1 MSALIVLSSL
11 MAGTFTAS
19 ASNYSVEQL
28 ETLCETY
35 EQKMDGS
42 AYTNMLAAYEAWYNA
57 KAYLVG
63 VKAGLADA
71 QDVDT
76 YYTALESAIGS
87 MGDWSAKTADATPS
101 FVDDSTGT
109 SYDGFKNGDVDYAVN
124 ILYWPG
130 CTNYSANG
138 TTANVTIDL
147 YYPTTVLM
155 YDGINTPTMPVMAR
169 ASKNT
174 SNTRYLYQ
182 LYPSASA
189 SDNSNNAYFRLTE
202 DWHGS
207 NGNGDRTANWTWTME
222 NGTNGYPMAWAGTAS
237 TNNRLEMSRNWWTN
251 YVAALANGM
260 QFVSTMDSNTYSS
273 AYNLDWYRLSG
284 DGADDS
290 GFISNTNATI
300 YVVNYKAVLD
310 AISSADLANITSYSY
325 DGAVAIINAV
335 EECMNI
341 DPNSYSYSSD
351 AAAAVSSCASAIESA
366 VNAVNNAKAS
376 AGTMDTDSYM
386 TLAGHYAEYAD
397 TYAAGQ
403 GNYTDDSWN
412 AFSSEYNNA
421 MSVLSDVVNKTT
433 YMTAASS
440 DALVN
445 AFNALD
451 ENVSTDVT
459 YTYTFANGESEQV
472 AAAAGV
478 APVAPENTANTAATS
493 NNNGTHTYT
502 TYSWPE
508 WVDGTTEY
516 TEVATPVTD
525 SCNMEEIEAAVDPI
539 HSDGQLVDG
548 KTAVMQCTDCGYK
561 TGGEV
566 IPAGEHDYQL
576 SEELSTAATC
586 VAKGKN
592 VYVCSV
598 CGDTM
603 TEETEIDPNNHASVV
618 TDPEVPAT
626 CTTTGL
632 TEGSHCE
639 ACSAVIV
646 AQEEIPA
653 LGHDFS
659 VQAGESDAT
668 CITPGTTTWKC
679 SRCEETEVRAGEVN
693 PNNHEGDVAL
703 DPETVKEATRGEDG
717 YTGDT
722 VCSACHQVVT
732 KGEVIPALGV
742 QITVEQNELG
752 ATTLNGEATT
762 GEAQKVAYK
771 DSYTLTATANE
782 GAEFVGWQV
791 NGKLVSTNATYTT
804 AAYADL
810 TYVPVF
816 AEKTDD
822 FTVTFVDQ
830 FNMVLGTYTSSQ
842 IAELEAMPNT
852 HTYLGYTFANWSMT
866 LEEVKALETNAIVTA
881 SYTKD
886 DALTYTVS
894 APGCVITVGSETYN
908 DTAEVGFDKAVT
920 VAPAEGTATA
930 WTVNGNNA
938 AYGAEYT
945 FYVTSDVEVAYSSE
959 EVTAAP
965 TVAGVDVT
973 AVGDGSVR
981 FLATRNVPEGYTLLE
996 SGYVYGKDF
1005 EDAEAS
1011 LVLENA
1017 NSTCYIYKNSN
1028 TAGDGQFALTFKIA
1042 AQTGVAYARAYIIVN
1057 DSEGNSS
1064 TYYAGVQSYDY
1075 DA

>member
-1 MSALIVLSSL
+1 MKSFKKALAVLLSALMVIMSAPISALALYNPENEKYPPGEEFYSTDYDVEVHAYVTNYDDEYSYGYAANTVEFFDPTQPLKKSELSSPDGCFAVIITVEGLDDAMGSQL
-11 MAGTFTAS
+11 MFDIDTTQITAAQYGRRGLTTGLTANGQIESGTDYGFTFD
-19 ASNYSVEQL
+19 Q
-28 ETLCETY
+28 
-35 EQKMDGS
+35 
-42 AYTNMLAAYEAWYNA
+42 
-57 KAYLVG
+57 
-63 VKAGLADA
+63 
-71 QDVDT
+71 
-76 YYTALESAIGS
+76 
-87 MGDWSAKTADATPS
+87 
-101 FVDDSTGT
+101 TGT
-109 SYDGFKNGDVDYAVN
+109 SSLDYKDRALVATNWQEQEPVSYTPQPYCGEGEGYDGMVLAVFGYQMLQDEVNLQEAMRFYCTTGD
-124 ILYWPG
+124 
-130 CTNYSANG
+130 S
-138 TTANVTIDL
+138 
-147 YYPTTVLM
+147 
-155 YDGINTPTMPVMAR
+155 
-169 ASKNT
+169 
-174 SNTRYLYQ
+174 
-182 LYPSASA
+182 
-189 SDNSNNAYFRLTE
+189 YF
-202 DWHGS
+202 
-207 NGNGDRTANWTWTME
+207 
-222 NGTNGYPMAWAGTAS
+222 S
-237 TNNRLEMSRNWWTN
+237 TD
-251 YVAALANGM
+251 
-260 QFVSTMDSNTYSS
+260 FPDNTYIMP
-273 AYNLDWYRLSG
+273 Y
-284 DGADDS
+284 GAIDNY
-290 GFISNTNATI
+290 GKVNT
-300 YVVNYKAVLD
+300 VNTKFEFPEWG
-310 AISSADLANITSYSY
+310 I
-325 DGAVAIINAV
+325 VAPK
-335 EECMNI
+335 E
-341 DPNSYSYSSD
+341 P
-351 AAAAVSSCASAIESA
+351 
-366 VNAVNNAKAS
+366 
-376 AGTMDTDSYM
+376 G
-386 TLAGHYAEYAD
+386 
-397 TYAAGQ
+397 
-403 GNYTDDSWN
+403 
-412 AFSSEYNNA
+412 
-421 MSVLSDVVNKTT
+421 
-433 YMTAASS
+433 
-440 DALVN
+440 
-445 AFNALD
+445 
-451 ENVSTDVT
+451 TDVT

-576 SEELSTAATC
+576 SEELSTPATC
-586 VAKGKN
+586 VAEGEN

-603 TEETEIDPNNHASVV
+603 TETAEIDPNAHHVV
-618 TDPEVPAT
+618 VDEAVPAT
-626 CTTTGL
+626 CTTAGK

-639 ACSAVIV
+639 ACSTVIV

-693 PNNHEGDVAL
+693 PNNHEGEIVSADNAVA
-703 DPETVKEATRGEDG
+703 PTRGEAGKEADKI
-717 YTGDT
+717 
-722 VCSACHQVVT
+722 CNACHAVVEE
-732 KGEVIPALGV
+732 GAVIPALGV
-742 QITVEQNELG
+742 MITVEQNELG

-894 APGCVITVGSETYN
+894 APGCVITVGDETYN

-996 SGYVYGKDF
+996 SGFVYGKDY

>member
-1 MSALIVLSSL
+1 MKGLKKSLAVLLSVLMVVFSFPFSAFALPNPSNTDGKYAEDYDVEVGMYVFQYTGPSAFGYDAGYPEPIQDLEHFSKDDLVSPN
-11 MAGTFTAS
+11 GTFAVAFYIKNCDVIDNSTMAFAMDTSKVINASYQNARVVVTGERAASTAILATNNYYDDEMLGTD
-19 ASNYSVEQL
+19 AS
-28 ETLCETY
+28 TAW
-35 EQKMDGS
+35 KD
-42 AYTNMLAAYEAWYNA
+42 LAALSEQVSSTGNASIATSLYIQYIAGGATLDNVTDFSYGYEPDVATVEGSVLAVFGMQLKSDEEINLYEAIVPYMSTTVQNIYTTTSID
-57 KAYLVG
+57 KVMYAY
-63 VKAGLADA
+63 D
-71 QDVDT
+71 DVWSTDEYGT
-76 YYTALESAIGS
+76 Y
-87 MGDWSAKTADATPS
+87 KQKVQDATDAP
-101 FVDDSTGT
+101 FT
-109 SYDGFKNGDVDYAVN
+109 
-124 ILYWPG
+124 LY
-130 CTNYSANG
+130 
-138 TTANVTIDL
+138 
-147 YYPTTVLM
+147 
-155 YDGINTPTMPVMAR
+155 TMPQWGHA
-169 ASKNT
+169 
-174 SNTRYLYQ
+174 
-182 LYPSASA
+182 P
-189 SDNSNNAYFRLTE
+189 
-202 DWHGS
+202 
-207 NGNGDRTANWTWTME
+207 
-222 NGTNGYPMAWAGTAS
+222 
-237 TNNRLEMSRNWWTN
+237 
-251 YVAALANGM
+251 
-260 QFVSTMDSNTYSS
+260 
-273 AYNLDWYRLSG
+273 
-284 DGADDS
+284 
-290 GFISNTNATI
+290 
-300 YVVNYKAVLD
+300 
-310 AISSADLANITSYSY
+310 
-325 DGAVAIINAV
+325 
-335 EECMNI
+335 EEE
-341 DPNSYSYSSD
+341 P
-351 AAAAVSSCASAIESA
+351 
-366 VNAVNNAKAS
+366 
-376 AGTMDTDSYM
+376 
-386 TLAGHYAEYAD
+386 
-397 TYAAGQ
+397 
-403 GNYTDDSWN
+403 
-412 AFSSEYNNA
+412 
-421 MSVLSDVVNKTT
+421 
-433 YMTAASS
+433 
-440 DALVN
+440 
-445 AFNALD
+445 
-451 ENVSTDVT
+451 TDVT

-472 AAAAGV
+472 NAAAGV
-478 APVAPENTANTAATS
+478 APVAPENTADTAATS
-493 NNNGTHTYT
+493 NNDGTHTYT

-576 SEELSTAATC
+576 SEELSTPATC
-586 VAKGKN
+586 VAEGEN

-603 TEETEIDPNNHASVV
+603 TETAEIDPDAHHVV
-618 TDPEVPAT
+618 VDEAVAAT
-626 CTTTGL
+626 CTTAGK
-632 TEGSHCE
+632 TEGSHCDLCDTVLVE
-639 ACSAVIV
+639 
-646 AQEEIPA
+646 QEEIPA

-762 GEAQKVAYK
+762 GAAQKVAYK

-1042 AQTGVAYARAYIIVN
+1042 AQTGVAYARAYVIAA
-1057 DSEGNSS
+1057 DAEGNAAV
-1064 TYYAGVQSYDY
+1064 YYGNVQSFDY